1 MDLFFNNQRSRDK
14 ELELLKR
21 FLSCLRDIDTYLD
34 KYDEFAGLVFYE
46 DDPIECLE
54 KLRDFLSE
62 RYEALMDDKD

>member
-46 DDPIECLE
+46 YDPIEYLE